1 MEFFYNS
8 IIINQSPVIRKP
20 EAARIPEIK
29 HICPKTNSIVAV
41 ERIEHAGKDVYI
53 SKVYKKNK
61 PKPIVTKL
69 KREVVQLPSGQIW
82 VRMKRDA

>member
-8 IIINQSPVIRKP
+8 IIINQSPVMKKP
-20 EAARIPEIK
+20 ERVAIPEIK
-29 HICPKTNSIVAV
+29 HICPKTNKVMAI
-41 ERIEHAGKDVYI
+41 EKIEHTGKDVYI
-53 SKVYKKNK
+53 SRVYKKDK

-69 KREVVQLPSGQIW
+69 KREVVQLPSGQMW